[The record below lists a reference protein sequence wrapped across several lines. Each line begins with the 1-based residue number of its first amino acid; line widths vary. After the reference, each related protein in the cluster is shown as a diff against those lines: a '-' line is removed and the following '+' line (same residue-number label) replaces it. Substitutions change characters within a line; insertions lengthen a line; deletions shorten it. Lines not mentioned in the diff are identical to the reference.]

1 MGFRV
6 YIGCLGFREDSECGL
21 HPNMEPCGETLYGD
35 AAYEQS
41 RTHKERGALRHRP
54 PAQSKQPKLQNP
66 KSKALEAY
74 GKPLTGKDLAARR
87 GRPLY
92 GELNRDPLRGSSR
105 CRPTALQEAV
115 ENRTNTA
122 TGDAIFSGWS
132 WGGMSLPAGRAAPR
146 PSGSRHATYD
156 GKPYNY
162 SKPLN
167 P

>member
-1 MGFRV
+1 MRSAPL
-6 YIGCLGFREDSECGL
+6 Y
-21 HPNMEPCGETLYGD
+21 MEPCRESLYGD

-66 KSKALEAY
+66 KSKAQEAY
-74 GKPLTGKDLAARR
+74 GRPLTGKDLAARR

-92 GELNRDPLRGSSR
+92 GELNRDPLRGSSQ

-122 TGDAIFSGWS
+122 TGDAIFSG
-132 WGGMSLPAGRAAPR
+132 GLGVGCRFQLGTPPRDPPGR
-146 PSGSRHATYD
+146 GV
-156 GKPYNY
+156 
-162 SKPLN
+162 PLAMGN
-167 P
+167 PIL